1 MKIRIASAL
10 TKPVITER
18 ETKRISEPSRSS
30 PAATCSTPVSSVAAS
45 RYCRPCSFTSVT
57 ITSAIAPV
65 AAEIMPGRP
74 PAKAL
79 TTAML
84 NEA

>member
-1 MKIRIASAL
+1 
-10 TKPVITER
+10 VITER
-18 ETKRISEPSRSS
+18 ETKRISDPSLSAPAAICSS
-30 PAATCSTPVSSVAAS
+30 PVSTVVAS

-74 PAKAL
+74 PAKAV